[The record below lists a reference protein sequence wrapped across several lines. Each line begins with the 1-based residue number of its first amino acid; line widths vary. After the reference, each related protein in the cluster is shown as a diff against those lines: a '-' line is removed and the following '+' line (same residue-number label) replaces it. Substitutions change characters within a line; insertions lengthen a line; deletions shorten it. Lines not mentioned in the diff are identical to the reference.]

1 MESACAIDKKLSL
14 EKLAGLW
21 IIIAG
26 SIGGALVI
34 ELIDFYRT
42 RSKFNKIKHFPTFS
56 EADFFKDEIE
66 SYLMINDYIHIPSKD
81 LHLHVVDDVKTRVEQ
96 IEEGMKERIKEIEK
110 KVAGFVSS
118 YEQTHPKI
126 TPE

>member
-26 SIGGALVI
+26 SIGGALLI
-34 ELIDFYRT
+34 EFIDFYRT
-42 RSKFNKIKHFPTFS
+42 KSKQKKINHFPAFT

-81 LHLHVVDDVKTRVEQ
+81 LHLHVADDIKTRVEQ
-96 IEEGMKERIKEIEK
+96 VEEGMKERIKEIER

-118 YEQTHPKI
+118 YEQMHPKI
-126 TPE
+126 TPQ